1 MPFAQIEGGDI
12 HYEQRGT
19 GPALAMLL
27 PQSGGPVGVGPFL
40 DRLAARFRVIRYD
53 QRSTGRSAPVTAPE
67 GMTMAGRA
75 AELAGLLDALG
86 IERTHLF
93 CHSTG
98 CGIGLAFAASR
109 PDRVAGL
116 VLANPWS
123 HGDAHLATMQR
134 LRVAAARALDPY
146 RYAWF
151 NASLL
156 FPPDHR
162 RAHAEAFERLARNAA
177 PQDAGG
183 IEARLEAILAFD
195 ARPLAPGLACPTL
208 VATAADDQL
217 MPPWFGEKLA
227 ALIPGAAHLALEGG
241 GHMLPETRAD
251 ALAEAVAAFL
261 GAAAAPRQDQMPESS
276 NPSSTRTTVN

>member
-1 MPFAQIEGGDI
+1 MPFERIEGGGI
-12 HYEQRGT
+12 HYEEHGS
-19 GPALAMLL
+19 GAALAMLL

-53 QRSTGRSAPVTAPE
+53 QRGTGRSAPVTAPG

-75 AELAGLLDALG
+75 GELAGLLDGLG
-86 IERTHLF
+86 IDRAHLF

-123 HGDAHLATMQR
+123 HGDAHLTTMQR

-156 FPPDHR
+156 FPPEHR
-162 RAHAEAFERLARNAA
+162 RAHAEAFETLASAAA
-177 PQDAGG
+177 PQDADG
-183 IEARLEAILAFD
+183 IEARLESILAFD
-195 ARPLAPGLACPTL
+195 ARPLAPSLSCPAMI
-208 VATAADDQL
+208 ATAADDQL
-217 MPPWFGEKLA
+217 MPPWFGAELA
-227 ALIPGAAHLALEGG
+227 ALIPGAAHLALDGG
-241 GHMLPETRAD
+241 GHMLPETRGD

-261 GAAAAPRQDQMPESS
+261 GTIA
-276 NPSSTRTTVN
+276 

>member
-1 MPFAQIEGGDI
+1 MPLARIDGGDI
-12 HYEQRGT
+12 HYDESG
-19 GPALAMLL
+19 GAALAVLL
-27 PQSGGPVGVGPFL
+27 PQSSGPVGIGPFL
-40 DRLAARFRVIRYD
+40 GRLAARFRVIRHD
-53 QRSTGRSAPVTAPE
+53 RRSAPAATPA

-75 AELAGLLDALG
+75 DELAAFLDALG
-86 IERTHLF
+86 IDRAHLF

-98 CGIGLAFAASR
+98 CGVGLALAAAR

-123 HGDAHLATMQR
+123 HGDAHLTAMQR

-156 FPPDHR
+156 FPPDYR
-162 RAHAEAFERLARNAA
+162 RAHAGAFEAQARNAA
-177 PQDAGG
+177 PQDADR

-208 VATAADDQL
+208 VATAADDRL
-217 MPPWFGEKLA
+217 MPPRFGAELA
-227 ALIPGAAHLALEGG
+227 ALIPAAVHRALDGG
-241 GHMLPETRAD
+241 GHMLPETRAG
-251 ALAEAVAAFL
+251 ALAGAVADFL
-261 GAAAAPRQDQMPESS
+261 GA
-276 NPSSTRTTVN
+276 VG

>member
-1 MPFAQIEGGDI
+1 MPFARIDGGAI
-12 HYEQRGT
+12 HYDERG
-19 GPALAMLL
+19 GGAALAMLL
-27 PQSGGPVGVGPFL
+27 PQSGGPVGVDPFV

-53 QRSTGRSAPVTAPE
+53 QRGTGRSAPATAPE
-67 GMTMAGRA
+67 GTTMAGRA
-75 AELAGLLDALG
+75 AELAGLLDALE
-86 IERTHLF
+86 IDRTHLF

-109 PDRVAGL
+109 SDRVAGL

-123 HGDAHLATMQR
+123 HGDAHLTTMQR

-156 FPPDHR
+156 FPPDYR
-162 RAHAEAFERLARNAA
+162 RAHAEAFEKQAGAAA
-177 PQDAGG
+177 PQDADR

-195 ARPLAPGLACPTL
+195 ARALAPRLSCPVL

-217 MPPWFGEKLA
+217 MPPWFGAELA
-227 ALIPGAAHLALEGG
+227 ALIPGAAYLALDGG
-241 GHMLPETRAD
+241 GHMLPETRAE
-251 ALAEAVAAFL
+251 ALAEAVIAFL
-261 GAAAAPRQDQMPESS
+261 DGLA
-276 NPSSTRTTVN
+276 

>member
-1 MPFAQIEGGDI
+1 MPFARTQGGDI
-12 HYEQRGT
+12 HYEQRG
-19 GPALAMLL
+19 GGAALAMLL
-27 PQSGGPVGVGPFL
+27 PQSGGPVGVDPFI

-53 QRSTGRSAPVTAPE
+53 QRGTGRSAPVTAPD

-75 AELAGLLDALG
+75 GELAGLLDALG
-86 IERTHLF
+86 IERAHLF

-116 VLANPWS
+116 ALANPWS
-123 HGDAHLATMQR
+123 HGDAHLTTMQR

-156 FPPDHR
+156 FPPDYR
-162 RAHAEAFERLARNAA
+162 RAHAGAFEALASNAA
-177 PQDAGG
+177 PQDADR

-195 ARPLAPGLACPTL
+195 ARPLAPRLARPTL
-208 VATAADDQL
+208 IATAADDQL
-217 MPPWFGEKLA
+217 MPPWFGAELA
-227 ALIPGAAHLALEGG
+227 ALIPGAAHLALDGG
-241 GHMLPETRAD
+241 GHMLPETCAEALAD
-251 ALAEAVAAFL
+251 AVIAFL
-261 GAAAAPRQDQMPESS
+261 DGVA
-276 NPSSTRTTVN
+276 

>member
-1 MPFAQIEGGDI
+1 MPLAQIDGGDI
-12 HYEQRGT
+12 RYEERGG
-19 GPALAMLL
+19 GPPLAMLL

-40 DRLAARFRVIRYD
+40 ERLAARFRVIRYD
-53 QRSTGRSAPVTAPE
+53 QRGTGRSAPAPAPD
-67 GMTMAGRA
+67 GMSMAGRA
-75 AELAGLLDALG
+75 GELEGLFDALG
-86 IERTHLF
+86 IDRAHLF

-98 CGIGLAFAASR
+98 CGIGLAFAAAR

-116 VLANPWS
+116 ALANPWS

-156 FPPDHR
+156 FPPDYR
-162 RAHAEAFERLARNAA
+162 RAHAQAFERMARNAS
-177 PQDAGG
+177 PQDAEG

-195 ARPLAPGLACPTL
+195 ARPLAPGLSCPAL
-208 VATAADDQL
+208 IATAADDQL
-217 MPPWFGEKLA
+217 MPPWFGAQLA
-227 ALIPGAAHLALEGG
+227 ALIPGAVHLALDGG

-251 ALAEAVAAFL
+251 ALAGAVLDFL
-261 GAAAAPRQDQMPESS
+261 GPAA
-276 NPSSTRTTVN
+276 

>member
-1 MPFAQIEGGDI
+1 MPLARIDGGDI
-12 HYEQRGT
+12 HYEERGS
-19 GPALAMLL
+19 GPPLAMLL
-27 PQSGGPVGVGPFL
+27 PQSGGPVGVGPFI
-40 DRLAARFRVIRYD
+40 DRLAARFRVVRYD
-53 QRSTGRSAPVTAPE
+53 QRGTGRSAPAPAPE
-67 GMTMAGRA
+67 GMSMAGRA
-75 AELAGLLDALG
+75 GELEGLLDALG
-86 IERTHLF
+86 IDRALLF

-116 VLANPWS
+116 ALANPWS
-123 HGDAHLATMQR
+123 HGDAHLTAMQR

-156 FPPDHR
+156 FPPDYR
-162 RAHAEAFERLARNAA
+162 RMHAGAFERLARNAP
-177 PQDAGG
+177 PQDAEG

-195 ARPLAPGLACPTL
+195 ARPLAPGLSCPAL

-217 MPPWFGEKLA
+217 MPPWFGAELA
-227 ALIPGAAHLALEGG
+227 ALILGAIHLALDGG

-251 ALAEAVAAFL
+251 ALAGAVLDFL
-261 GAAAAPRQDQMPESS
+261 GPTA
-276 NPSSTRTTVN
+276 

>member
-1 MPFAQIEGGDI
+1 MPLARMDGGDI
-12 HYEQRGT
+12 HYERRGS

-27 PQSGGPVGVGPFL
+27 PQSGGPVGVDPFV

-53 QRSTGRSAPVTAPE
+53 QRGTGRSAPVTAAD

-75 AELAGLLDALG
+75 GELVALLDALG
-86 IERTHLF
+86 IERAHLF

-98 CGIGLAFAASR
+98 CGIGLAFAVSR

-116 VLANPWS
+116 ALANPWS

-156 FPPDHR
+156 FPPDYR
-162 RAHAEAFERLARNAA
+162 RAHAGAFEALASDAA
-177 PQDAGG
+177 PQDADR

-195 ARPLAPGLACPTL
+195 ARPLAPRLACPTL
-208 VATAADDQL
+208 IATAADDQL
-217 MPPWFGEKLA
+217 MPPWFGAELA
-227 ALIPGAAHLALEGG
+227 ALIPGAAHLALDGG
-241 GHMLPETRAD
+241 GHMLPETRAE
-251 ALAEAVAAFL
+251 ALAEAVMELFGSVA
-261 GAAAAPRQDQMPESS
+261 
-276 NPSSTRTTVN
+276 